1 MTEQVRALLEM
12 SRAVPRP
19 VLLNDRR
26 ASATR
31 SRKVKN
37 GKRHTPDLELPV
49 EHGQEAVIFRG
60 VPSPSN
66 RIDSRGIQP
75 ASLVTSASPPPSRA
89 RSAPVSE
96 VSVSGGEAKQEGTT
110 RIFVA
115 PHLVPSSP
123 NRREASDDAVNLTVG
138 ASLTPDVSF
147 ADVPPPHG
155 SVPIQRVVSYDAEEN
170 CLISE
175 TGVDSQHAK
184 IHYPLSWAKAGIE
197 PVHGS
202 GSPSRDIVVTRPFR
216 HKGTGALS
224 VVSQPE
230 SGASNNAWGSETVNF
245 STGNKERDD
254 VMSRAKAILETHG
267 ETSSDP
273 LNLHTA
279 SSWGEDEDGEDAE
292 LNDSRDANIVQSLS
306 DSLCQEDGIAPLGG
320 TWPEPPASRKYT
332 RQLLIDPMN
341 NLPLI
346 HEEASRRLSVRFRS
360 NFGSALLIVAGP
372 RLISCF
378 FLSRRTATPSTH
390 SPCSKPSWSARGV
403 GTASSTPTWRRPCTT
418 SASCTFARRTTGRP
432 SRRSRRRPGSGRD
445 RWGGSTR
452 KWPYVSDSRRLV
464 GGVLFLV

>member
-19 VLLNDRR
+19 LVLNDK
-26 ASATR
+26 R
-31 SRKVKN
+31 SRKGKN
-37 GKRHTPDLELPV
+37 GKRQPPDLDLPV
-49 EHGQEAVIFRG
+49 ERGQEAVVFRG
-60 VPSPSN
+60 APSPSN
-66 RIDSRGIQP
+66 RSNSRSIQT
-75 ASLVTSASPPPSRA
+75 ASVVTTASPPPSRA

-96 VSVSGGEAKQEGTT
+96 VSVTGGDTKQEGTT

-138 ASLTPDVSF
+138 ESLTPDVSF
-147 ADVPPPHG
+147 ADAPPPRG
-155 SVPIQRVVSYDAEEN
+155 SVPIQRAISYDAEEN

-197 PVHGS
+197 PAHGS
-202 GSPSRDIVVTRPFR
+202 GSPSRGIVVTRPFR
-216 HKGTGALS
+216 HKGNGAPS

-230 SGASNNAWGSETVNF
+230 SGTSTNAWGSEIVNF

-254 VMSRAKAILETHG
+254 VMSRAKAILESHG

-279 SSWGEDEDGEDAE
+279 SSWGEEDDGEDAE
-292 LNDSRDANIVQSLS
+292 LDDSRDANIVQSLS
-306 DSLCQEDGIAPLGG
+306 DGLCQEDGIAPLGG
-320 TWPEPPASRKYT
+320 SWPEPPASRKYT

-346 HEEASRRLSVRFRS
+346 QEEATRRLSVRVS
-360 NFGSALLIVAGP
+360 
-372 RLISCF
+372 
-378 FLSRRTATPSTH
+378 
-390 SPCSKPSWSARGV
+390 
-403 GTASSTPTWRRPCTT
+403 
-418 SASCTFARRTTGRP
+418 FAA
-432 SRRSRRRPGSGRD
+432 
-445 RWGGSTR
+445 
-452 KWPYVSDSRRLV
+452 
-464 GGVLFLV
+464 

>member
-19 VLLNDRR
+19 VLLNDKR
-26 ASATR
+26 ASA
-31 SRKVKN
+31 SRKAKN
-37 GKRHTPDLELPV
+37 GKRQPPDFELTE
-49 EHGQEAVIFRG
+49 EHGQEAVVFRG
-60 VPSPSN
+60 ASSSSKRSN
-66 RIDSRGIQP
+66 ARGIQP
-75 ASLVTSASPPPSRA
+75 VSAVASTSPPHSRA

-96 VSVSGGEAKQEGTT
+96 VSVSGGDTKQEGTT

-138 ASLTPDVSF
+138 ESSLTPDASF
-147 ADVPPPHG
+147 ADALPPRG
-155 SVPIQRVVSYDAEEN
+155 SVPIQRAISYDAEEN

-184 IHYPLSWAKAGIE
+184 IHYPLSWAKAGLE
-197 PVHGS
+197 PVYGS

-216 HKGTGALS
+216 RKGNGAPS

-230 SGASNNAWGSETVNF
+230 SGTSTNAWGSETVNF

-267 ETSSDP
+267 DASLDP
-273 LNLHTA
+273 LNLNTS
-279 SSWGEDEDGEDAE
+279 SSWVDDEVEDDVD
-292 LNDSRDANIVQSLS
+292 LDDSRDANIVQSLS

-320 TWPEPPASRKYT
+320 NWPEPPASRKYT

-346 HEEASRRLSVRFRS
+346 QEEATRRLSVR
-360 NFGSALLIVAGP
+360 
-372 RLISCF
+372 IS
-378 FLSRRTATPSTH
+378 
-390 SPCSKPSWSARGV
+390 
-403 GTASSTPTWRRPCTT
+403 
-418 SASCTFARRTTGRP
+418 FA
-432 SRRSRRRPGSGRD
+432 
-445 RWGGSTR
+445 GGSS
-452 KWPYVSDSRRLV
+452 P
-464 GGVLFLV
+464 

>member
-19 VLLNDRR
+19 LLLNDKRSSSGTR
-26 ASATR
+26 A
-31 SRKVKN
+31 RKAKN
-37 GKRHTPDLELPV
+37 GRKQPPDLELPR
-49 EHGQEAVIFRG
+49 EHDQEAVVFRG
-60 VPSPSN
+60 ISSTSN
-66 RIDSRGIQP
+66 RSKSRAIEP
-75 ASLVTSASPPPSRA
+75 ASLVTSTSHPSSRA

-96 VSVSGGEAKQEGTT
+96 VSVAGGDTRQEGRT

-138 ASLTPDVSF
+138 ESLTPDVSLVD
-147 ADVPPPHG
+147 APPPRG
-155 SVPIQRVVSYDAEEN
+155 SVPIQRAISYDAEEN

-216 HKGTGALS
+216 RRGNGSAS
-224 VVSQPE
+224 VVSEPE
-230 SGASNNAWGSETVNF
+230 SGSSTKVWGSETVNF

-267 ETSSDP
+267 ETSDP
-273 LNLHTA
+273 LTLRSS
-279 SSWGEDEDGEDAE
+279 SSWVENEIGDDVE
-292 LNDSRDANIVQSLS
+292 LDDSRDANIVQSLS

-320 TWPEPPASRKYT
+320 HWPESPASRKYT

-346 HEEASRRLSVRFRS
+346 QEEATRRLSVRTAFAS
-360 NFGSALLIVAGP
+360 WGP
-372 RLISCF
+372 
-378 FLSRRTATPSTH
+378 A
-390 SPCSKPSWSARGV
+390 
-403 GTASSTPTWRRPCTT
+403 
-418 SASCTFARRTTGRP
+418 
-432 SRRSRRRPGSGRD
+432 
-445 RWGGSTR
+445 
-452 KWPYVSDSRRLV
+452 
-464 GGVLFLV
+464 